1 MIRIRKTRT
10 TVAVAAAMSA
20 ALFLGACSS
29 GSDTKNS
36 AGAETTS
43 PATTS
48 AATMA
53 PSVAP
58 TTAPSTQTVVGVAAS
73 NPEFSTLV
81 AAVKAAG
88 LADTLS
94 GAGPV
99 TVFAPTNAA
108 FEKLPA
114 GTVDSLLKPE
124 NKDKL
129 AGILTYHV
137 VPGKVMAAD
146 VKPGA
151 VKTVNG
157 ASFTIGVQGNDVV
170 ITDAQGNTSKV
181 VQTDIPASNGVIH
194 VIDTVLLPPASA
206 N

>member
-1 MIRIRKTRT
+1 MIRTPKTRT
-10 TVAVAAAMSA
+10 TMLVAAAASA
-20 ALFLGACSS
+20 ALLLGACSS
-29 GSDTKNS
+29 SSDSSGS
-36 AGAETTS
+36 AGADPTS
-43 PATTS
+43 P
-48 AATMA
+48 ATMA
-53 PSVAP
+53 PSSPA
-58 TTAPSTQTVVGVAAS
+58 TTAPMSQTVVDVAAA
-73 NPEFSTLV
+73 NPQFSTLV
-81 AAVKAAG
+81 SAVKAAG

-94 GAGPV
+94 GAGPF
-99 TVFAPTNAA
+99 TVFAPTNDA
-108 FEKLPA
+108 FAKLPP

-137 VPGKVMAAD
+137 LSGKVMAAD

-170 ITDAQGNTSKV
+170 ITDGQGNKAKV

-194 VIDTVLLPPASA
+194 VLDTVLLPPASG

>member
-10 TVAVAAAMSA
+10 TVGVAAAVSA
-20 ALFLGACSS
+20 ALLLGACSS
-29 GSDTKNS
+29 SGSSDAAADTK
-36 AGAETTS
+36 S
-43 PATTS
+43 P
-48 AATMA
+48 ATMA
-53 PSVAP
+53 PAP
-58 TTAPSTQTVVGVAAS
+58 ATTAPASQTVVGVAAS

-81 AAVKAAG
+81 GAVKAAG

-94 GAGPV
+94 GAGPF
-99 TVFAPTNAA
+99 TVFAPTNDA
-108 FEKLPA
+108 FAKLPA
-114 GTVDSLLKPE
+114 GTVASLLKPD

-137 VPGKVMAAD
+137 VAGKVMAAD

-157 ASFTIGVQGNDVV
+157 ASFTIATEGNDVV
-170 ITDAQGNTSKV
+170 ITDGQGNKSKV
-181 VQTDIPASNGVIH
+181 VKTDVPASNGVIH
-194 VIDTVLLPPASA
+194 VIDTVLLPPSSG